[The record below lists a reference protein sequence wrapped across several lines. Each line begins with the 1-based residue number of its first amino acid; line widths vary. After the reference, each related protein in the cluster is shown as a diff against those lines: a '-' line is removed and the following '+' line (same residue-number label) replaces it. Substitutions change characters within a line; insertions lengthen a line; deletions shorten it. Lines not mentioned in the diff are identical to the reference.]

1 MLDESSSSSLHPE
14 YGITQAI
21 WLAGEA
27 HFYQKIKPSRRPSGW
42 QVKHSFTKRLS
53 NVGCGQQLVLVK
65 SSVPAAD
72 HQFVVEQDLMLLT

>member
-27 HFYQKIKPSRRPSGW
+27 LFYQKVKQRWLWSAAGAGQEFSPSCRPSSCCGARSNAIDLD
-42 QVKHSFTKRLS
+42 QGHKRGFL
-53 NVGCGQQLVLVK
+53 NPEC
-65 SSVPAAD
+65 
-72 HQFVVEQDLMLLT
+72 

>member
-27 HFYQKIKPSRRPSGW
+27 LFYQKSRRPSGW
-42 QVKHSFTKRLS
+42 QVKHTFTKKL
-53 NVGCGQQLVLVK
+53 NHHAGHLVGR
-65 SSVPAAD
+65 
-72 HQFVVEQDLMLLT
+72 